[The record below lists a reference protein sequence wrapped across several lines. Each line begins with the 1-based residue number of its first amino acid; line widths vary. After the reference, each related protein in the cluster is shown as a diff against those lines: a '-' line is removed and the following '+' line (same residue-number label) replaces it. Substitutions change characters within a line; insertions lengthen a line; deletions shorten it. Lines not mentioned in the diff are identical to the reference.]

1 MGGSVRMGQFGI
13 GQSQKRFEDVRLLC
27 GEGRFHHDV
36 NLPGHVDLAGK
47 VHVAVVRSTHA
58 HARIRGIDSTAA
70 RHAPGVIAAFTGAD
84 LDGLST
90 MKMTL
95 KRKRPDGSPMF
106 APAHRGLTQDRVR
119 YVGDP
124 IALVIAGTAA
134 QAADA
139 VELIRVDYEPLPAVT
154 STAEAIGGPVVWDD
168 CPDNISK
175 LFEVGDKAGTDAAF
189 AKAASVVRR
198 RYVITRE
205 IGRAH
210 V

>member
-1 MGGSVRMGQFGI
+1 GI

-36 NLPGHVDLAGK
+36 NLPGQ
-47 VHVAVVRSTHA
+47 VHMAVVRSTHA

-95 KRKRPDGSPMF
+95 KRNRPAGWPMF
-106 APAHRGLTQDRVR
+106 APAHRGRTQDRVR

-124 IALVIAGTAA
+124 IALVIAGPAA

-168 CPDNISK
+168 CPDNISN
-175 LFEVGDKAGTDAAF
+175 LFEVGDKAGTAAAF
-189 AKAASVVRR
+189 AKAVRGVRR
-198 RYVITRE
+198 RNVITR
-205 IGRAH
+205 GHGPDLKPR
-210 V
+210 